1 MILCAGRRRRRAL
14 AMLAASAALA
24 GCNLGPDFKRPDV
37 AVPDAWRERPERD
50 AANWPSA
57 DWWRGFGSSELDGY
71 IAQARRTN
79 NDLVAA
85 MARIREADAL
95 ATVAGA
101 ALLPT
106 VGASATALSER
117 VQSTTSAYSNLR
129 QYSPQLSASYIID
142 FWGKN
147 RAAQTAAIATA
158 TASRHDAATV
168 ELTVMSSVALSYF
181 QSIELRDRLAAA
193 QGNLDSAQVVL
204 KGLRM
209 QLTAGVATALDV
221 AQQETTVATLG
232 AAIPPLQQQLRQTV
246 HALAILIGQT
256 PESLDTT
263 TTTLAD
269 LNLPAVAPGLPSEL
283 LNRRPDVAEAQDQL
297 VAANANIAVA
307 RASFFPSIELT
318 ASGGYAS
325 SALSTVLRSSSAV
338 HQLAAG
344 LVQPI
349 FDGGV
354 LKGQYAYAQAR
365 YDELVAGY
373 RKSVLTALGDVEDS
387 LVAVQQTAEQLRR
400 QDMAVA
406 KARRAYEISQ
416 AQLRSGTVSILTVLN
431 TETALFSAQDALAQA
446 KYSQMQALV
455 GLFSALGGGWQKER
469 DA

>member
-1 MILCAGRRRRRAL
+1 
-14 AMLAASAALA
+14 
-24 GCNLGPDFKRPDV
+24 
-37 AVPDAWRERPERD
+37 
-50 AANWPSA
+50 
-57 DWWRGFGSSELDGY
+57 
-71 IAQARRTN
+71 
-79 NDLVAA
+79 
-85 MARIREADAL
+85 
-95 ATVAGA
+95 
-101 ALLPT
+101 
-106 VGASATALSER
+106 
-117 VQSTTSAYSNLR
+117 
-129 QYSPQLSASYIID
+129 
-142 FWGKN
+142 
-147 RAAQTAAIATA
+147 
-158 TASRHDAATV
+158 
-168 ELTVMSSVALSYF
+168 
-181 QSIELRDRLAAA
+181 
-193 QGNLDSAQVVL
+193 
-204 KGLRM
+204 
-209 QLTAGVATALDV
+209 
-221 AQQETTVATLG
+221 
-232 AAIPPLQQQLRQTV
+232 LQQQLRQTV